1 MQIARMR
8 DDEAAAI
15 AALRALDVLDSG
27 PESEFDALV
36 RVASLVCGAPISV
49 ISLVDTER
57 QWFKANI
64 GLPGASE
71 TPRDVAFCAHAVLD
85 DALFEIPDATRDAR
99 FMDNPLVTGSP
110 DIRFYAG
117 APVRLSS
124 GERIGTVCVIDRE
137 PRQLNDM
144 QREVLKCLAE
154 AASKALE
161 GRRALREV
169 QAAGELAAR
178 AALVMQHSAD
188 AIISVSADGLVKRW
202 NPAAEALFGYRADDI
217 VGHGARLLVPPDRA
231 GEELAVGARMAN
243 GHARTYETV
252 RLRRDGSRVDVAI
265 TAVPEF
271 DAEGRQV
278 GLTKFVRDVSER
290 VRAQRDLRN
299 ILDAVPAVI
308 GYWDSGLINRFGNR
322 NYQEWYGLA
331 PGTFVGKHVSE
342 VLGQDLYLQCL
353 PLMQA
358 ALRGEEQVFEGSI
371 ALHSGSGVRYAL
383 ARYLPDMQDGR
394 VLGFY
399 AIVFDVSKMKEAQ
412 TQLET
417 LNAQLGERTQ
427 QAEAASVA
435 KSAFL
440 ANMSHEIRTPMN
452 AILGMLSLLQKTE
465 LSDRQADYTHK
476 TQGAARALLSL
487 LNDIL
492 DFSKVEAGKMTLDPH
507 PFRLDRVMG
516 ELSVILAANIGTK
529 SIEVLF
535 DIDPRLPPALV
546 GDATR
551 LRQILINLC
560 GNAIKFT
567 ERGEVVLKLALLALR
582 GSEVTLEIAVSDTGI
597 GIAPE
602 NQERIFSGF
611 SQAEASTTRR
621 YGGTGLGLAICHRLV
636 ALMGSELR
644 LQSEPGR
651 GSRFS
656 FQLTLPMVEDE
667 APVVRAGVQQVVQ
680 TVAQAVALEGRA
692 KNRPCVLIVDDHP
705 VARDVHRR
713 MATSLGWQAD
723 EAASGE
729 SALELMSASPTRY
742 DAVFLDWHM
751 PGLDGWQTGQQ
762 IRAITG
768 VGPAVLLFMV
778 TAHGREMLAQRS
790 ESSQGLLD
798 GFLVKPLTASMLQ
811 DAVAVARRARHAG
824 TADTSVKADK
834 GPAVRRLAGLRLLV
848 AEDNENNQQVA
859 RELLED
865 EGAEVHISG
874 NGQEAVAAV
883 AAGDFDAVLMD
894 VQMPVMDG
902 YAATARIRGD
912 LGRQTLPI
920 IAMTANAMASDR
932 VACLAS
938 GMNDHIGKP
947 FDLDELVSL
956 LLRFTGRTETAS
968 TAAGKGALPERLSAA
983 REAAGAAGVD
993 LTLAVQRMGGKVGVY
1008 ARMLRAFMLDLQ
1020 TQPQRL
1026 QALLEEG
1033 RLDDATRLMHT
1044 LKGIAATLGV
1054 DRVAACAGET
1064 EALLV
1069 IHAPSGDGLGAEFG
1083 RPLSMAV
1090 DAAQQPLAALLAAL
1104 EAAAEAPGPADE
1116 PLDRAALVAAIER
1129 LAEALR
1135 DSDVCAVDM
1144 LVGLRERFDAAVGAR
1159 LRPLDDAVSAFDF
1172 ESALAS
1178 CQSLLA
1184 EYRS

>member
-1 MQIARMR
+1 
-8 DDEAAAI
+8 
-15 AALRALDVLDSG
+15 
-27 PESEFDALV
+27 
-36 RVASLVCGAPISV
+36 
-49 ISLVDTER
+49 
-57 QWFKANI
+57 
-64 GLPGASE
+64 
-71 TPRDVAFCAHAVLD
+71 
-85 DALFEIPDATRDAR
+85 
-99 FMDNPLVTGSP
+99 
-110 DIRFYAG
+110 
-117 APVRLSS
+117 
-124 GERIGTVCVIDRE
+124 
-137 PRQLNDM
+137 
-144 QREVLKCLAE
+144 
-154 AASKALE
+154 
-161 GRRALREV
+161 
-169 QAAGELAAR
+169 
-178 AALVMQHSAD
+178 
-188 AIISVSADGLVKRW
+188 
-202 NPAAEALFGYRADDI
+202 
-217 VGHGARLLVPPDRA
+217 
-231 GEELAVGARMAN
+231 
-243 GHARTYETV
+243 
-252 RLRRDGSRVDVAI
+252 
-265 TAVPEF
+265 
-271 DAEGRQV
+271 
-278 GLTKFVRDVSER
+278 
-290 VRAQRDLRN
+290 
-299 ILDAVPAVI
+299 
-308 GYWDSGLINRFGNR
+308 
-322 NYQEWYGLA
+322 
-331 PGTFVGKHVSE
+331 

-371 ALHSGSGVRYAL
+371 ALHGGSGVRYAL
-383 ARYLPDMQDGR
+383 ARYLPDMQDDR

-399 AIVFDVSKMKEAQ
+399 TIVFDVSKMKEAQ

-529 SIEVLF
+529 GIEVLF

-611 SQAEASTTRR
+611 TQAEASTTRR

-656 FQLTLPMVEDE
+656 FQLTLPMAEDE
-667 APVVRAGVQQVVQ
+667 APVALPIVQEV
-680 TVAQAVALEGRA
+680 TLEGRA
-692 KNRPCVLIVDDHP
+692 KNRPRVLIVDDHP

-713 MATSLGWQAD
+713 MAASLGWQAD

-902 YAATARIRGD
+902 YAATARIRGH

-932 VACLAS
+932 
-938 GMNDHIGKP
+938 
-947 FDLDELVSL
+947 
-956 LLRFTGRTETAS
+956 
-968 TAAGKGALPERLSAA
+968 
-983 REAAGAAGVD
+983 
-993 LTLAVQRMGGKVGVY
+993 
-1008 ARMLRAFMLDLQ
+1008 
-1020 TQPQRL
+1020 
-1026 QALLEEG
+1026 
-1033 RLDDATRLMHT
+1033 
-1044 LKGIAATLGV
+1044 
-1054 DRVAACAGET
+1054 
-1064 EALLV
+1064 
-1069 IHAPSGDGLGAEFG
+1069 
-1083 RPLSMAV
+1083 
-1090 DAAQQPLAALLAAL
+1090 
-1104 EAAAEAPGPADE
+1104 
-1116 PLDRAALVAAIER
+1116 RAAWLPA
-1129 LAEALR
+1129 
-1135 DSDVCAVDM
+1135 
-1144 LVGLRERFDAAVGAR
+1144 
-1159 LRPLDDAVSAFDF
+1159 
-1172 ESALAS
+1172 
-1178 CQSLLA
+1178 
-1184 EYRS
+1184 